1 MVYTPIDE
9 LPTPPPQRPTVRW
22 TDAAGRES
30 VSQDTP
36 DTPAA
41 PSVAQNYLQAMR
53 EQLTELRGPTDRDDP
68 RRAAAIAR
76 ARTERTHPH
85 QVAS

>member
-9 LPTPPPQRPTVRW
+9 LPTPPPRRPSVRW
-22 TDAAGRES
+22 TDAAGREVPS
-30 VSQDTP
+30 EEP
-36 DTPAA
+36 PNAA
-41 PSVAQNYLQAMR
+41 DASVARNYLQAMR
-53 EQLTELRGPTDRDDP
+53 EQLTELAGPADRDDP